1 MKLIIK
7 IIKRIILSVIILYG
21 YNLIA
26 SRFNL
31 IIPINIMTVGS
42 ISVLGFPILFVFVLL
57 KVILFYED
65 ELVDTYLNEF
75 YKQLL
80 ICGLNESNEVGISKE
95 KLINLLEN
103 KSYPDL
109 LEIKPEN
116 NVIKKEQLL
125 EMMEK
130 FSNKSVY
137 GTYQIYVIHHAEML
151 NLSSANTILKFLEE
165 PENNIIAVLLST
177 HRYKVLP
184 TILSRCTVMT
194 LKQEK
199 SNMIDVNDNQILIKL
214 LNNLLIDTEPLIILF
229 NDYYESLFQ
238 TKELSLDTLKKISK
252 ILQYYIQTN
261 DLSSLSIKSSDIN
274 LNKFQLLEI
283 VSIIDEFSVKLQY
296 NVNIKLWLDSLLIK
310 LTEVKNEIFNY

>member
-1 MKLIIK
+1 MLEQL
-7 IIKRIILSVIILYG
+7 RE
-21 YNLIA
+21 NQQ
-26 SRFNL
+26 
-31 IIPINIMTVGS
+31 
-42 ISVLGFPILFVFVLL
+42 
-57 KVILFYED
+57 LFYEQAIVPLNSGKINHAYLIETNNNED
-65 ELVDTYLNEF
+65 DLVDTYLNEF

-199 SNMIDVNDNQILIKL
+199 SNMINVNDNQILIKL
-214 LNNLLIDTEPLIILF
+214 LNDLLIDTEPLIILF

-310 LTEVKNEIFNY
+310 LTEVKK

>member
-1 MKLIIK
+1 MLEQL
-7 IIKRIILSVIILYG
+7 RE
-21 YNLIA
+21 NQQ
-26 SRFNL
+26 
-31 IIPINIMTVGS
+31 
-42 ISVLGFPILFVFVLL
+42 
-57 KVILFYED
+57 LFYEQAIVPLNSGRINHAYLIETNNNED

-165 PENNIIAVLLST
+165 PENNIIAVLLS
-177 HRYKVLP
+177 
-184 TILSRCTVMT
+184 RCTVMT

-214 LNNLLIDTEPLIILF
+214 LNNLLINTEPLIILF

>member
-1 MKLIIK
+1 MLEQL
-7 IIKRIILSVIILYG
+7 RE
-21 YNLIA
+21 NQQ
-26 SRFNL
+26 
-31 IIPINIMTVGS
+31 
-42 ISVLGFPILFVFVLL
+42 
-57 KVILFYED
+57 LFYEQAIVPLNSGRINHAYLIETNNNED

-137 GTYQIYVIHHAEML
+137 GSYQIYVIHHAEML

-199 SNMIDVNDNQILIKL
+199 NNMIDVNDNQILIKL

>member
-1 MKLIIK
+1 MLEQL
-7 IIKRIILSVIILYG
+7 RE
-21 YNLIA
+21 NQ
-26 SRFNL
+26 R
-31 IIPINIMTVGS
+31 
-42 ISVLGFPILFVFVLL
+42 
-57 KVILFYED
+57 LFYEQAIVPLNSGRINHAYLIETNNNED

-130 FSNKSVY
+130 FSNKSIY

>member
-1 MKLIIK
+1 MLEQL
-7 IIKRIILSVIILYG
+7 RE
-21 YNLIA
+21 NQQ
-26 SRFNL
+26 
-31 IIPINIMTVGS
+31 
-42 ISVLGFPILFVFVLL
+42 
-57 KVILFYED
+57 LFYEQAIVPLNSGRINHAYLIETNNNED

-95 KLINLLEN
+95 KLINLLGN

-125 EMMEK
+125 EIMEK

>member
-1 MKLIIK
+1 MLEQL
-7 IIKRIILSVIILYG
+7 RE
-21 YNLIA
+21 NQQ
-26 SRFNL
+26 
-31 IIPINIMTVGS
+31 
-42 ISVLGFPILFVFVLL
+42 
-57 KVILFYED
+57 LFYEQAIVPLNSGRINHAYLIETNNNED

-80 ICGLNESNEVGISKE
+80 ICGLNESKETGISKE

>member
-1 MKLIIK
+1 MLEQL
-7 IIKRIILSVIILYG
+7 RE
-21 YNLIA
+21 NQQ
-26 SRFNL
+26 
-31 IIPINIMTVGS
+31 
-42 ISVLGFPILFVFVLL
+42 
-57 KVILFYED
+57 LFYEQAIVPLNYGRINHAYLIETNNNED
-65 ELVDTYLNEF
+65 KLVDTYLNEF

>member
-1 MKLIIK
+1 MLEQLRENQQLSYEQAIVPLNSGRINHAYLIET
-7 IIKRIILSVIILYG
+7 
-21 YNLIA
+21 N
-26 SRFNL
+26 N
-31 IIPINIMTVGS
+31 N
-42 ISVLGFPILFVFVLL
+42 
-57 KVILFYED
+57 ED

-283 VSIIDEFSVKLQY
+283 VSIFDEFSVKLQY

>member
-1 MKLIIK
+1 MLEQL
-7 IIKRIILSVIILYG
+7 RE
-21 YNLIA
+21 NQQ
-26 SRFNL
+26 
-31 IIPINIMTVGS
+31 
-42 ISVLGFPILFVFVLL
+42 
-57 KVILFYED
+57 LFYEQAIVPLNSGKINHAYLIETNNNED

-137 GTYQIYVIHHAEML
+137 GTYQIYIIHHAEML

>member
-1 MKLIIK
+1 MLEQL
-7 IIKRIILSVIILYG
+7 RE
-21 YNLIA
+21 NQQ
-26 SRFNL
+26 
-31 IIPINIMTVGS
+31 
-42 ISVLGFPILFVFVLL
+42 
-57 KVILFYED
+57 LFYEQAIVPLNSGRINHAYLIETNNNED

-151 NLSSANTILKFLEE
+151 NLSSANTILEFLEE

>member
-1 MKLIIK
+1 MLEQL
-7 IIKRIILSVIILYG
+7 RE
-21 YNLIA
+21 NQQ
-26 SRFNL
+26 
-31 IIPINIMTVGS
+31 
-42 ISVLGFPILFVFVLL
+42 
-57 KVILFYED
+57 LFYEQAIVPLNSGRINHAYLIETNNNED

-261 DLSSLSIKSSDIN
+261 DLSSLGIKSSDIN

>member
-1 MKLIIK
+1 MLEQL
-7 IIKRIILSVIILYG
+7 RE
-21 YNLIA
+21 NQQ
-26 SRFNL
+26 
-31 IIPINIMTVGS
+31 
-42 ISVLGFPILFVFVLL
+42 
-57 KVILFYED
+57 LFYEQAIVPLNSGRINHAYLIETNNNED

-80 ICGLNESNEVGISKE
+80 ICGLNESNEVSISKE

-310 LTEVKNEIFNY
+310 LTEVKK

>member
-1 MKLIIK
+1 MLEQL
-7 IIKRIILSVIILYG
+7 RE
-21 YNLIA
+21 NQQ
-26 SRFNL
+26 
-31 IIPINIMTVGS
+31 
-42 ISVLGFPILFVFVLL
+42 
-57 KVILFYED
+57 LFYEQAIVPLNSGRINHAYLIETNNNED
-65 ELVDTYLNEF
+65 KLVDTYLNEF

-125 EMMEK
+125 EMMAK

-137 GTYQIYVIHHAEML
+137 GTYQIYVIHHVEML